1 VAGQV
6 QRAAL
11 DQKEAVMAKYLIK
24 ASYTQDGMKGVM
36 KDGGTARVKAVER
49 ALAGVGGSV
58 DAFYFAFGGDD
69 VYVIADVPD
78 HAAAMAMAATVGSSG
93 AIGNYETVVL
103 MSPSEVDQA
112 MKLSVDY
119 SPPGA

>member
-11 DQKEAVMAKYLIK
+11 DQKEAIMAKYLIK
-24 ASYTQDGMKGVM
+24 ASYTVDGLKGVM
-36 KDGGTARVKAVER
+36 KDGGTARAKAVER
-49 ALAGVGGSV
+49 ALAGVGGSL